1 MAKSM
6 ARRTKVTCIISLC
19 LALAIVLFSF
29 FSPISAIAQENQSQ
43 PTTQTTSGQVKQDVT
58 RSGLTADQIK
68 EQFFSGMK
76 KLGTEVLPATYGLD
90 QQQAKQTEAGQFVN
104 PPTTSQT
111 KTTEASQFVTPQIET
126 DTKDILYPV
135 DTPQQYGSVP
145 ATYGVTY
152 AERPTIGTASAPTT
166 ITPVYPV
173 YIPTSNKTTLYQPTV
188 SPVSPPAKQSGD
200 LGLLGSILP
209 ATTSGDTS
217 IGALLTTTKTVIQ
230 EGISIVSTHKEIIY
244 LLLILFVSAIFAQIG
259 GWRVGLVGLVGILL
273 LCAGITA
280 STGIMIVPTYV
291 IFVIAIFAVALV
303 IISFTRTMGG
313 GS

>member
-90 QQQAKQTEAGQFVN
+90 QQQAKQTEAGQFV
-104 PPTTSQT
+104 
-111 KTTEASQFVTPQIET
+111 TPQIET

-209 ATTSGDTS
+209 ATASGDTS
-217 IGALLTTTKTVIQ
+217 IGALITTTKTVIQ

>member
-90 QQQAKQTEAGQFVN
+90 QQQAKQTEAGQFV
-104 PPTTSQT
+104 
-111 KTTEASQFVTPQIET
+111 TPQIET

-209 ATTSGDTS
+209 ATASGDTS
-217 IGALLTTTKTVIQ
+217 IGALITTTKTVIQ

-244 LLLILFVSAIFAQIG
+244 LLIILFVSAIFAQIG